1 MIELVLIA
9 ALSWFGYSQH
19 ERAVD
24 AEALVQSC
32 KVM

>member
-1 MIELVLIA
+1 MIEWVLIA

-24 AEALVQSC
+24 AEALFNHVI
-32 KVM
+32 VM